1 MTPELLKTEADNCDA
16 QSGLSPAP
24 LLDRD
29 PVTGQIRKG
38 NKQIWTHEELVQM
51 GKKGTAKRL
60 KNEPDFSEK
69 SRALMLKLRTRKN
82 EWEEKRVQSVK
93 QSLRVK
99 MQCRKMCKIGQPLAW
114 EVCKNDPRFQKGLLN
129 QARKDYSLLSP
140 DLDHYE
146 GENLLHFVRTHTDIF
161 DPKDVTEPFH
171 KSRAYNGLRQIM
183 RPSPS
188 FKCRTWKGWTKAV

>member
-1 MTPELLKTEADNCDA
+1 MTAIQQPEGRAAACPRA
-16 QSGLSPAP
+16 

-51 GKKGTAKRL
+51 GKKGMAKRL
-60 KNEPDFSEK
+60 KNEPDFRDK

-99 MQCRKMCKIGQPLAW
+99 IQCRKIYKIGLPLAW
-114 EVCKNDPRFQKGLLN
+114 ESCKNDPRFQKGMLN

-161 DPKDVTEPFH
+161 DPVDVTEPFS

-188 FKCRTWKGWTKAV
+188 FKCKSWKGWTKAA